1 MGGAH
6 IDSINEFVFVHVGG
20 WVWVRIMFRCCHL
33 EMFHLCVCP
42 CFDGLIILSQ
52 QFPKSA
58 PPESSNQHFGA
69 QTVHTR
75 FRQYPRHRT
84 SICCQ
89 ARSTVSVLLGTQ
101 TWY

>member
-75 FRQYPRHRT
+75 GGGR
-84 SICCQ
+84 
-89 ARSTVSVLLGTQ
+89 ARSLYATPPSPPPPPPGFER
-101 TWY
+101 